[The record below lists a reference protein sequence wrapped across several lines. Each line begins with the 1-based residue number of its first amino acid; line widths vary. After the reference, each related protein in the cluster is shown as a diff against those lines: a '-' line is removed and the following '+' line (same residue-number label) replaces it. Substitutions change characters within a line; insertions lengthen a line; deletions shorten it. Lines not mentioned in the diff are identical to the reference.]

1 MLMPDELH
9 NWLLFR
15 DLTLEFRTGGNR
27 PIGLSVESFSIRLS
41 LPQAFPQDGAT
52 SYHVCKLKSLQYLFL
67 APTGNT
73 VSRQVYSSPAIPPS
87 AMDSN
92 RVQCLR
98 NAILTRP
105 MGPLRCLAMMISAR
119 PCSSGSSCL

>member
-1 MLMPDELH
+1 MLMPDELN

-15 DLTLEFRTGGNR
+15 HLTLEFRIGGNR
-27 PIGLSVESFSIRLS
+27 PIGLWLELLRIRFS
-41 LPQAFPQDGAT
+41 LPQAFPQAGAT
-52 SYHVCKLKSLQYLFL
+52 SEHICKLKSLQYLFL
-67 APTGNT
+67 PPTGNT
-73 VSRQVYSSPAIPPS
+73 VARQVYSSPAIPPS

-119 PCSSGSSCL
+119 P